1 MSRCLSAVNFW
12 DHANNNTTQQ
22 ATAMKCT
29 HILGNFKYPE
39 YIPEDIANIMD
50 PKFGCLMNIFS
61 LFVFLSI
68 NSAFGFSISSRQI
81 APEITD
87 SQKLGVKKILDLV
100 YGDESSEEWNTRR
113 SAARASGEEDN
124 TLEIPR
130 HELVYGELGLD
141 ALATVLDAVGVMKG
155 DRFIDIGSGDGM
167 LVSAASMLFP
177 DYIDSS
183 VGVEIVPDLHLR
195 SVEFQNRLEAVLKTL
210 GSKNHHSDGSD
221 IELCP
226 STSLNLGNVYEPN
239 ESIYL

>member
-1 MSRCLSAVNFW
+1 
-12 DHANNNTTQQ
+12 
-22 ATAMKCT
+22 
-29 HILGNFKYPE
+29 
-39 YIPEDIANIMD
+39 
-50 PKFGCLMNIFS
+50 MNIFN

-68 NSAFGFSISSRQI
+68 NSTFGFSIGSRQI
-81 APEITD
+81 APEITE
-87 SQKLGVKKILDLV
+87 SQKLGVKKILNLV

-124 TLEIPR
+124 SLEIPQ

-141 ALATVLDAVGVMKG
+141 ALVTVLDAVGVMKG

-195 SVEFQNRLEAVLKTL
+195 SVEFRS
-210 GSKNHHSDGSD
+210 GPKN
-221 IELCP
+221 IRK
-226 STSLNLGNVYEPN
+226 
-239 ESIYL
+239 